1 MTLLIILSIPVSAGV
16 GRFISNSWEAGV
28 GVPQRFTYDYKPADF
43 EARRPIRR
51 LPWFVAGVGIPLICV
66 ALMVPGK
73 QTQQPPPDVA
83 TAVENSAAAADAG
96 VPGPDDALTHATAI
110 APAAGPEQEQVPT
123 AADSLLATAAPDLQ
137 RGTALTMTVRR
148 GDSLDRMFKRNGLDR
163 TDLANIMA
171 LDVARKHLR
180 LIKPGDEIQV
190 RQDDGQVLRIDRPI
204 SLSEI
209 LSIRRTTDGYI
220 AETIEEKLDAQAVRA
235 TGTIDSSLFL
245 AAAEAGISD
254 RTIMNLA
261 GIFAWDIDFML
272 DIRAGDQFTLV
283 FEEIWKN
290 GERVAEGDILAAEFI
305 NQGESFKAIRFED
318 ASGRVD
324 YFTPDGRSV
333 RKAFVRAPLSFSRIS
348 SNFNPRRRHPKLN
361 TIRAHRGVDYAA
373 PTGTPIK
380 AAGDGKI
387 IHRGRKGGY
396 GNTIIV
402 QHGGNITTL
411 YAHMSKFGR
420 ARNGT
425 RVRQGE
431 VIGYVGATG
440 LATGP
445 HLHYEYRRNGVHLN
459 PRTVKL
465 PDAEPINN
473 DYLVEFQ
480 RVAAPLLEQ
489 LESTRTLLVA
499 DNSA

>member
-1 MTLLIILSIPVSAGV
+1 M
-16 GRFISNSWEAGV
+16 
-28 GVPQRFTYDYKPADF
+28 
-43 EARRPIRR
+43 RRW
-51 LPWFVAGVGIPLICV
+51 PWFVAGVGVPLLCLALILPIQQQDSQPAQESSIPEIS
-66 ALMVPGK
+66 
-73 QTQQPPPDVA
+73 PD
-83 TAVENSAAAADAG
+83 AVTRAAA
-96 VPGPDDALTHATAI
+96 P
-110 APAAGPEQEQVPT
+110 APAAGEAQTPAAAIVAEQASDEAPQAPGAEPATYSANQSTIQPT
-123 AADSLLATAAPDLQ
+123 SEPALEP
-137 RGTALTMTVRR
+137 GTAVTMTVRR

-163 TDLANIMA
+163 SDLANIMQ

-190 RQDDGQVLRIDRPI
+190 RTDQGAVLRLDKSV

-209 LSIRRTTDGYI
+209 LSIRRSTDGYI
-220 AETIEEKLDAQAVRA
+220 AETIEEELETQQVRA

-254 RTIMNLA
+254 RIIMNLA
-261 GIFAWDIDFML
+261 GVFAWDVDFML
-272 DIRAGDQFTLV
+272 DIRRGDQFTLV
-283 FEEIWKN
+283 FEEIWKG
-290 GERVAEGDILAAEFI
+290 GERVGEGDILAAEFV
-305 NQGESFKAIRFED
+305 NQGDAYRAIRFAD
-318 ASGRVD
+318 DGGRVD
-324 YFTPDGRSV
+324 YYTPEGKSV

-396 GNTIIV
+396 GNTVIL

-420 ARNGT
+420 GRVGS
-425 RVRQGE
+425 RVRQGQ

-465 PDAEPINN
+465 PDAEPIQAE
-473 DYLVEFQ
+473 YLPQFQ
-480 RVAAPLLEQ
+480 QAAGPLLQQ
-489 LESTRTLLVA
+489 LDSTRELLVA
-499 DNSA
+499 DNRD

>member
-1 MTLLIILSIPVSAGV
+1 MGSPH
-16 GRFISNSWEAGV
+16 RFK
-28 GVPQRFTYDYKPADF
+28 YDYKPIYSTH
-43 EARRPIRR
+43 RRPMRR
-51 LPWFVAGVGIPLICV
+51 WPWFVAGVGVPLICL
-66 ALMVPGK
+66 ALILPI
-73 QTQQPPPDVA
+73 QQQDTQPAQESSIPEISPD
-83 TAVENSAAAADAG
+83 AVTRAAA
-96 VPGPDDALTHATAI
+96 L
-110 APAAGPEQEQVPT
+110 APAAGEAQIPAPAIVAEQ
-123 AADSLLATAAPDLQ
+123 AADDAPEAPGAEPATHSTNEPTIEP
-137 RGTALTMTVRR
+137 GTAVTMTVRR

-163 TDLANIMA
+163 SDLANIMR

-190 RQDDGQVLRIDRPI
+190 RADQGTVLRLDKSV

-209 LSIRRTTDGYI
+209 LSIRRSTDGYI
-220 AETIEEKLDAQAVRA
+220 AETIEEELETQQVRA

-254 RTIMNLA
+254 RIIMNLA
-261 GIFAWDIDFML
+261 GVFAWDVDFML
-272 DIRAGDQFTLV
+272 DIRRGDQFTLV
-283 FEEIWKN
+283 YEEIWKG
-290 GERVAEGDILAAEFI
+290 GERVGEGDILAAEFV
-305 NQGESFKAIRFED
+305 NQGDAYRAIRFTD
-318 ASGRVD
+318 DDGRVD
-324 YFTPDGRSV
+324 YYTPEGKSV

-380 AAGDGKI
+380 AAGDGKV

-396 GNTIIV
+396 GNTVIL

-420 ARNGT
+420 GRIGS
-425 RVRQGE
+425 RVRQGQ

-465 PDAEPINN
+465 PDAEPIQAE
-473 DYLVEFQ
+473 YLPQFQ
-480 RVAAPLLEQ
+480 QAAGPLLQQ
-489 LESTRTLLVA
+489 LDSTRELLVA
-499 DNSA
+499 GNRN